1 MNWRACAGR
10 RARMPDSQK
19 LVVSFAPFWHN
30 GSRIPERNRQI
41 MLAALPA
48 ALFGVY
54 RFGIP
59 ALGVLALAMS
69 SAVLWELAFTRVA
82 KRPVSV
88 GDGSAAVIGLL
99 FGMMLPAT
107 LPWWAVITGTFIAVV
122 VARQIYGGIG
132 ANPFNPVSVA
142 VAILMLAWKSRMDFD
157 VALVNYIFDFPAVFP
172 LSAAKAFGSDA
183 VKSFSL
189 LDLFLGRQT
198 GGIGAVFGAGL
209 VLGGAYLILRGI
221 IRWEIP
227 VSFLAGVAA
236 TAAVFHAADPARF
249 ASPAFHLLTGF
260 TLIGA
265 FFLATEDATSPV
277 NLVPMLIYGA
287 VVGSVAVFIRNIGFF
302 AEGLVFAVLVGNLIQ
317 PLLDKIRPKALG
329 KVE

>member
-1 MNWRACAGR
+1 
-10 RARMPDSQK
+10 MPDQKK
-19 LVVSFAPFWHN
+19 LVVSYAPFWHN
-30 GSRIPERNRQI
+30 GSRIPDRSLQI
-41 MLAALPA
+41 VLAALPA

-59 ALGVLALAMS
+59 ALGVLALAVS

-88 GDGSAAVIGLL
+88 GDGTAAVIGLL
-99 FGMMLPAT
+99 FGMMLPAS
-107 LPWWAVITGTFIAVV
+107 LPWWAVLTGTFIAIV
-122 VARQIYGGIG
+122 VARQIYGGVG
-132 ANPFNPVSVA
+132 ANPFNPAAVA
-142 VAILMLAWKSRMDFD
+142 VAILMLAWKQRMDVD
-157 VALVNYIFDFPAVFP
+157 TALVNYAFDFPVAFP
-172 LSAAKAFGSDA
+172 LAAVKAFGTGA
-183 VKSFSL
+183 VEELSL
-189 LDLFLGRQT
+189 TDLFLGRQV
-198 GGIGAVFGAGL
+198 GGIGTICGAALLAGGIYL
-209 VLGGAYLILRGI
+209 VLKGV

-227 VSFLAGVAA
+227 VSFLAGMAV
-236 TAAVFHAADPARF
+236 TAAIFHAVDPSRF

-265 FFLATEDATSPV
+265 FFLATEDSSSPV
-277 NLVPMLIYGA
+277 NFIPMLIYGA
-287 VVGSVAVFIRNIGFF
+287 LVGSIAVLIRNIGVF

>member
-1 MNWRACAGR
+1 
-10 RARMPDSQK
+10 MPDQKK

-30 GSRIPERNRQI
+30 GTRVTDRSRHIL
-41 MLAALPA
+41 LAALPA

-82 KRPVSV
+82 QRPVSV

-107 LPWWAVITGTFIAVV
+107 LPWWAVITGTFIAIV

-132 ANPFNPVSVA
+132 ANPFNPVAVA
-142 VAILMLAWKSRMDFD
+142 VAILMLAWKQRMDFD
-157 VALVNYIFDFPAVFP
+157 MALANYAFDFPAAYP
-172 LSAAKAFGSDA
+172 LASVKAFGTSAIRDL
-183 VKSFSL
+183 SL
-189 LDLFLGRQT
+189 GDLFLGRQVGSIGAT
-198 GGIGAVFGAGL
+198 FGLGLAGGGI
-209 VLGGAYLILRGI
+209 YLILRGI

-227 VSFLAGVAA
+227 AAFLAGVAV
-236 TAAVFHAADPARF
+236 TAAVFHLADPSRF
-249 ASPAFHLLTGF
+249 APPAFHLVTGL

-265 FFLATEDATSPV
+265 FFLAPEDSSSPV
-277 NLVPMLIYGA
+277 NFVPMLLYGATGGA
-287 VVGSVAVFIRNIGFF
+287 VVVFIRNIGVFS
-302 AEGLVFAVLVGNLIQ
+302 EGLVFAILVGNLVQ